1 MEDKIGFYGEFLN
14 NLKNDNIKEPDYD
27 LVDQLVEKYQT
38 GDKDAAEELINQMS
52 PYMIKYFK
60 IIRLG
65 VIDLSDRDSRRF
77 ISLFIEKYEA
87 REKLKMKFQSRDA
100 RNEAYQA
107 ALMVQSMCSQIPS
120 EDIIQELIVALLT
133 LAKRFTRHK
142 KKVNFCGYL
151 YNAFRFELARRIK
164 SITIDPLTHRSDFNL
179 SYDDNEY
186 LNDEDSAGEEAS
198 YMTEPMMA
206 LEEDLG
212 NSWQRGLTCSDTFA
226 DLTQL
231 QRIILKL
238 YYIDGESDT
247 SIANRLN
254 LHRNTVKSQRLKAKE
269 ILRLKDD
276 SNAEE
281 ED

>member
-186 LNDEDSAGEEAS
+186 LNDEDSAGDEAS